1 MTAARRKSTAPVRE
15 VLESEEVREILR
27 DSFFARPSA
36 EDGVATPA
44 LDADRPS
51 AHERRPASE
60 LDDARRPRKR
70 SKKPARPDHY
80 KVICISLYNEDLALL
95 DRVVKDLK
103 KRGFTKASRS
113 AVLRAAMQQF
123 DPSKVSRGL

>member
-1 MTAARRKSTAPVRE
+1 MTAARRKSNAPVRE
-15 VLESEEVREILR
+15 VLESEDVREILR
-27 DSFFARPSA
+27 DSFFARPSPA
-36 EDGVATPA
+36 DGVATPV
-44 LDADRPS
+44 LDVDRPS
-51 AHERRPASE
+51 PHARQPASA

-70 SKKPARPDHY
+70 SKKATRPDHY

-123 DPSKVSRGL
+123 DPSQVTRGL